1 MHITVKLFATFRTGR
16 FKEQLRHY
24 PHGAAIRTV
33 LDDLSI
39 PIDHVGILLV
49 NARHAEPDRPLA
61 DGDTLSVFPV
71 IGGG

>member
-24 PHGAAIRTV
+24 PPGTAIRTI

-39 PIDHVGILLV
+39 PIDQVGILLV